1 MGIIV
6 LWNTEQNWVEV
17 MQEQDGINA
26 LESKTTQ
33 IDQEMQSI
41 LYIVV

>member
-1 MGIIV
+1 MGIIA

-17 MQEQDGINA
+17 IQEQDGISA

-33 IDQEMQSI
+33 IDQEIQSI